1 MKNDLNQFKNVID
14 QTENFN
20 LIEQLKKYIPKEPK
34 WRYFIRYMDYKI
46 LVPINGAIQVYNQML
61 EGKNDKDIAQ
71 DLPGLVEKVK
81 SYLKKYKPEQKKF
94 SIESL

>member
-1 MKNDLNQFKNVID
+1 MN
-14 QTENFN
+14 
-20 LIEQLKKYIPKEPK
+20 
-34 WRYFIRYMDYKI
+34 YKI
-46 LVPINGAIQVYNQML
+46 LVPNDGAIQVYNQML

-71 DLPGLVEKVK
+71 DLPGLVEKGK